1 MEISDKKEEEQK
13 EEKKKKKKK
22 KTEED
27 GEEGE
32 EEQGKEEEEETRAA
46 EPAGDQTRVQNEHG
60 QVSLAGVIET
70 EKTTADSQLR
80 TPT

>member
-13 EEKKKKKKK
+13 EEKKKKK
-22 KTEED
+22 TEEE

-32 EEQGKEEEEETRAA
+32 EEQGTEEEEETRAA

>member
-13 EEKKKKKKK
+13 EEKKKKK
-22 KTEED
+22 TEED

-32 EEQGKEEEEETRAA
+32 EEQGTEEEEETRAA